1 MPSCLNENGLKG
13 ACSGCGW
20 GGSVVAA
27 HGPGLPIPDGQTTD
41 SRRNMRSPGSNMPTG
56 TALHEFY
63 GGTEIGIITAI
74 EHRAQPEHAPA

>member
-1 MPSCLNENGLKG
+1 
-13 ACSGCGW
+13 
-20 GGSVVAA
+20 
-27 HGPGLPIPDGQTTD
+27 
-41 SRRNMRSPGSNMPTG
+41 MPTG